1 MSGERQAFEPF
12 KIITL
17 RSKYGYIGYLF
28 LSKRPKWIIF
38 KYISPLSIVCLELIL
53 EL

>member
-17 RSKYGYIGYLF
+17 RCNNGYIGYL
-28 LSKRPKWIIF
+28 SVKKAEMDNI
-38 KYISPLSIVCLELIL
+38 
-53 EL
+53 